1 MPVKCHVIDCTKP
14 AVTKGLCDTHRKR
27 LERHGHLDQTR
38 PVDWGSREKHP
49 AYRSW
54 SNLLRFHRLNT
65 CSEWINDFWAFANS
79 IPEKPSLEAKA
90 QRPDQN
96 KPWGP
101 KNFYWKEPRF
111 SSEHRKEKAA
121 YMRMWSKTN
130 RAANPDYFKDKDLK
144 KYYGVT
150 LDWYKEQS
158 AKQGDVCAICNQP
171 ETSVIRGKVLSLAVD
186 HCHDTGK
193 VRALLCSACNTG
205 IGSLKHDRDLLQ
217 KAIAYLETYV

>member
-1 MPVKCHVIDCTKP
+1 MPQKCH
-14 AVTKGLCDTHRKR
+14 AVNCNHEAIAKGLCNTHYKR
-27 LERHGHLDQTR
+27 LYRNGHLENTR
-38 PVDWGSREKHP
+38 PEDWGKREKHP
-49 AYRSW
+49 AYKSW
-54 SNLLRFHRLNT
+54 CYLVRYHKQRMP
-65 CSEWINDFWAFANS
+65 SEWANDFWSFTKD
-79 IPEKPSLEAKA
+79 IPEKPSDEA
-90 QRPDQN
+90 QVHRPNPDEN
-96 KPWGP
+96 WSAF
-101 KNFYWKEPRF
+101 NFYWKEPRF
-111 SSEHRKEKAA
+111 DKETRANRA
-121 YMRMWSKTN
+121 EYMRKWQRAA
-130 RAANPDYFKDKDLK
+130 RAANPNYGKNADLK
-144 KYYGVT
+144 KLYGVT